1 MSSKS
6 MATKLEQLSF
16 IYYSINII
24 IDILIDKNI
33 YNYKKKFPINMNPP
47 TLHLYSIRCLS
58 KSQPI
63 TAGQYLMSVVG
74 DKKLNFFLTVSWLY
88 FNAL

>member
-1 MSSKS
+1 

-63 TAGQYLMSVVG
+63 TAGQYLMSIY
-74 DKKLNFFLTVSWLY
+74 KKLKFFLTASWLY